1 MLGKPSWRGLLCSFE
16 KKERWP
22 LRARPWEEEGA
33 GCEEM
38 SLTVSQGVALKP
50 IQVLLVQHLGQVTA
64 ADEAGLIHSNEAAD
78 QGDEQWACHP
88 WRGGGTVEGEQRRA
102 CGAWSLPDCLLVF
115 SRGIW
120 RGQPNVLTHSLL
132 PSWLFLFPLMYYS
145 INTFFFFLVS
155 CLVFYSQF
163 KINNAGACQIDM

>member
-1 MLGKPSWRGLLCSFE
+1 
-16 KKERWP
+16 
-22 LRARPWEEEGA
+22 
-33 GCEEM
+33 M

-64 ADEAGLIHSNEAAD
+64 ANEAGLVHSNEAAG
-78 QGDEQWACHP
+78 QRDEQWACHP
-88 WRGGGTVEGEQRRA
+88 WRGGGTVEGERWRA
-102 CGAWSLPDCLLVF
+102 CGSWNLSDCLLVF

-132 PSWLFLFPLMYYS
+132 PSWLFLFPFMYYS

-163 KINNAGACQIDM
+163 KINRAGACQIDM

>member
-1 MLGKPSWRGLLCSFE
+1 
-16 KKERWP
+16 
-22 LRARPWEEEGA
+22 
-33 GCEEM
+33 M

-88 WRGGGTVEGEQRRA
+88 WRGGGTAEGEQRRA

-120 RGQPNVLTHSLL
+120 RGQPNVLTHPLL
-132 PSWLFLFPLMYYS
+132 PSWLSLSSHVLFCKY
-145 INTFFFFLVS
+145 FFFFWSPVW
-155 CLVFYSQF
+155 FFIPQF